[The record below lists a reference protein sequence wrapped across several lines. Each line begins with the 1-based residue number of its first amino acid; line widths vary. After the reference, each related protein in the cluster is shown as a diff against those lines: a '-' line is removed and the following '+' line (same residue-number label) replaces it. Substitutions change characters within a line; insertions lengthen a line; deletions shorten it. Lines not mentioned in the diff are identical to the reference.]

1 MAAFPSQP
9 ILASEI
15 DGRSWSHIEFLSDV
29 HLQRSE
35 DASFRAWRQYMQS
48 VQADA
53 LFILGDLFEVWVGDD
68 LLNHPQGAF
77 ECDCLQII
85 QATSQRL
92 PVFGLVG
99 NRDFLMGAQAWADSG
114 MQALSDP
121 CVLLTSQH
129 KVLLSHGDELCASD
143 VDYQVFRRQVR
154 SENWQQTF
162 FKQSLPDRLSMARG
176 LRQQSQAR
184 KAQQTMWVDVDTN
197 LAQAWLTQHACSVLV
212 HGHTHQAARH
222 DLPQG
227 ERWVLSDWEATANPP
242 RLQILQWHA
251 NTGFRAV
258 ELALSV

>member
-1 MAAFPSQP
+1 MAELSQP
-9 ILASEI
+9 VHPNEV
-15 DGRSWSHIEFLSDV
+15 DGRSWSHIAFISDV

-35 DASFRAWRQYMQS
+35 DATFQAWRHFMQS

-68 LLNHPQGAF
+68 LLSQPEGAF
-77 ECDCLQII
+77 ERDCLHII

-99 NRDFLMGAQAWADSG
+99 NRDFLMGAQAWSDSG
-114 MQALSDP
+114 MQPLQDP
-121 CVLLTSQH
+121 CVLHTAQQSI
-129 KVLLSHGDELCASD
+129 LLSHGDELCVDD

-154 SENWQQTF
+154 SADWQAAF

-176 LRQQSQAR
+176 LRLQSEAR
-184 KAQQTMWVDVDTN
+184 KAQQTTWVDVDHT

-222 DLPQG
+222 VLPAG
-227 ERWVLSDWEATANPP
+227 ERWVLSDWEATAQPP
-242 RLQILQWHA
+242 RLQTLQWHA
-251 NTGFRAV
+251 TIGFKATT
-258 ELALSV
+258 LSA